1 MGSADRPRP
10 SRPCARASNGSPTP
24 PRGRDPA
31 FALVTASRSATLAAA
46 LGFLALEPRAPELQ
60 LLHRCFD
67 NWRGVGDVVTGMG
80 RQGYQVSLGD
90 HGAGQ
95 WIAVFYAG
103 HGGQQPLEAAGTA
116 QGPTPWAAVQRA
128 ARGALVKGES
138 ETSPLAPSGGSQPL
152 VR

>member
-31 FALVTASRSATLAAA
+31 FALPVTSSDRRAALRAA

-67 NWRGVGDVVTGMG
+67 NWRGVGDVVTGMA
-80 RQGYQVSLGD
+80 RQGYQVSFGD

-103 HGGQQPLEAAGTA
+103 HGGQQPFEPAGTA
-116 QGPTPWAAVQRA
+116 QAATPWAAVQRA
-128 ARGALVKGES
+128 AAPAL
-138 ETSPLAPSGGSQPL
+138 
-152 VR
+152 R

>member
-1 MGSADRPRP
+1 VS
-10 SRPCARASNGSPTP
+10 
-24 PRGRDPA
+24 
-31 FALVTASRSATLAAA
+31 
-46 LGFLALEPRAPELQ
+46 
-60 LLHRCFD
+60 
-67 NWRGVGDVVTGMG
+67 DVVTGMA

-116 QGPTPWAAVQRA
+116 QAATPWKAVQQA
-128 ARGALVKGES
+128 ALQA
-138 ETSPLAPSGGSQPL
+138 